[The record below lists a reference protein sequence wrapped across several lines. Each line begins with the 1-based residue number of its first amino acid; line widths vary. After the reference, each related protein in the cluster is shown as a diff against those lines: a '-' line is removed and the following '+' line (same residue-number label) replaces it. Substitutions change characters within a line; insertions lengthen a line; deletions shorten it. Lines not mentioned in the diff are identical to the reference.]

1 VQSPE
6 ATDNVPWA
14 AIENRCRLGSEIG
27 TAMTAT
33 NVADLVAALRT
44 FEHGKVVSAR
54 EAVALIRSG
63 NTVATSGFVGI
74 GFAENIAVAL
84 ENRFVDSAKDDPDGV
99 GSPRTSRSFTRRVR
113 AMARS
118 AVSITLVTSAS

>member
-1 VQSPE
+1 M
-6 ATDNVPWA
+6 N
-14 AIENRCRLGSEIG
+14 
-27 TAMTAT
+27 AT

-74 GFAENIAVAL
+74 GFAENIAVEARGLEDIVLGGAGFLEDAKLAL
-84 ENRFVDSAKDDPDGV
+84 
-99 GSPRTSRSFTRRVR
+99 
-113 AMARS
+113 
-118 AVSITLVTSAS
+118 AS